1 MVGMMNHKISILAS
15 FAVFTHLSFAQA
27 EGSGF
32 GGEPEAIELAQRMV
46 EAMGGEEIWS
56 QIQSVHFVHNWYP
69 YHREDVY
76 LENEILDLTGPR
88 SWVDMK
94 SEIYHRVRAYS
105 PEFFYWSHENGE
117 LSTDKGKRFEN
128 AISRAPF
135 NLYRLARA
143 IARDD
148 PSYAVTLTD
157 GDIPGSQ
164 QLQFSGPD
172 GEVGGYVILNARHEP
187 LVWATNQ
194 YRYTFGPM
202 KQFGSVRLPNWAVYE
217 NGATLYEMVSFTASN
232 QVPDIT
238 LFAPPA
244 SESEK

>member
-1 MVGMMNHKISILAS
+1 MKFIISLLTCLSIFIQAP
-15 FAVFTHLSFAQA
+15 AVQA
-27 EGSGF
+27 DEEGF
-32 GGEPEAIELAQRMV
+32 GGDPDAIELAQRMV
-46 EAMGGEEIWS
+46 AKMGGAEIWS

-69 YHREDVY
+69 YHREVVY

-94 SEIYHRVRAYS
+94 SEIHHRVRAYS
-105 PEFFYWSHENGE
+105 PEYFYWSHENGE
-117 LSTDKGKRFEN
+117 LSTDQGDRFDN

-148 PSYAVTLTD
+148 SNYSVTLAE
-157 GDIPGSQ
+157 GDIPGSR
-164 QLQFSGPD
+164 QLQFSGPN

-187 LVWATNQ
+187 LVWATTQ

-202 KQFGSVRLPNWAVYE
+202 KQFGSVRLPNWAVYG
-217 NGATLYEMVSFTASN
+217 NGTTLYEMVSFTASH
-232 QVPDIT
+232 QPPDLA
-238 LFAPPA
+238 LFAPPDL
-244 SESEK
+244 ENEG